1 MHLHSSASFDSRSP
15 APPSRTIRQ
24 AVRSGLRLA
33 EVRLRIPIV
42 LLISAIVVGRWD
54 VIRNYWDK
62 LTHVGPRQSSAAIAI
77 SNDTEFFCPM
87 DPGVVSNWPGK
98 CGICNM
104 DLVRRQR
111 GAAAALPDGVVARM
125 QISPYRVQ
133 LAGIRTAPLS
143 YEALARSY
151 RCAGIVRKEGD
162 GLSVPLEIPPR
173 QASWLKACEDVTIQC
188 KDAADSRPTSG
199 RLRFHDRTSGQGG
212 QGGQDVMATVAL
224 TDPGS
229 GLLPG
234 MIVDVTCQVPVAG
247 LEPFRSMPTDPPP
260 LKAGEP
266 RRLYTCPEHPDLVGT
281 QPGRCT
287 LDGNELE
294 ARPLSDAQ
302 RIRWWCPMHPAV
314 TADHQGERCQE
325 CGGMILKPRVLSFQP
340 PGKVLTVPESAVID
354 TGARTVVFIETMPG
368 MFDGVAVVLGPRCG
382 DWYPVVKGL
391 EAGQRVAVS
400 GAFLLDAE
408 TRLNPS
414 LASSYFGAASRAVLP
429 AQPSP

>member
-1 MHLHSSASFDSRSP
+1 M
-15 APPSRTIRQ
+15 
-24 AVRSGLRLA
+24 
-33 EVRLRIPIV
+33 
-42 LLISAIVVGRWD
+42 
-54 VIRNYWDK
+54 
-62 LTHVGPRQSSAAIAI
+62 
-77 SNDTEFFCPM
+77 
-87 DPGVVSNWPGK
+87 
-98 CGICNM
+98 
-104 DLVRRQR
+104 
-111 GAAAALPDGVVARM
+111 
-125 QISPYRVQ
+125 
-133 LAGIRTAPLS
+133 
-143 YEALARSY
+143 RSY
-151 RCAGIVRKEGD
+151 RSAGIVRKEGN

-188 KDAADSRPTSG
+188 KDAADSRPTTG
-199 RLRFHDRTSGQGG
+199 RLHLHDRPSG
-212 QGGQDVMATVAL
+212 QGGQDVKATVAI

-229 GLLPG
+229 GLQPG
-234 MIVDVTCQVPVAG
+234 MIVDVTCQVPVSV

-266 RRLYTCPEHPDLVGT
+266 HRLYTPARNIQDLVGI

-287 LDGNELE
+287 LEGNELE

-302 RIRWWCPMHPAV
+302 RVRWWCPMHPAV
-314 TADHQGERCQE
+314 TADHQGERCEE

-354 TGARTVVFIETMPG
+354 TGVRTVVFIETMPG
-368 MFDGVAVVLGPRCG
+368 MFDGVEVTLGPRCG

-414 LASSYFGAASRAVLP
+414 LASSYFGAANRAESSAPSSSATVAGTAGAARRSRASIPVIGSS
-429 AQPSP
+429 PSGRRSAP